1 MKTILFGFYEIS
13 GEKCNEAADYVNEQ
27 ESRMI
32 QCGSANE
39 YFDEDY
45 EANMRRFREEAAEK
59 FGVTFKFLL
68 G

>member
-13 GEKCNEAADYVNEQ
+13 GEKCEEAADYVNEQ

-32 QCGSANE
+32 QYGFANE
-39 YFDEDY
+39 YFSEDY
-45 EANMRRFREEAAEK
+45 EANMRKFRADAAEK